1 MMTSDGFSCAYDRY
15 GIFSKEE
22 IINLAN
28 TEGIDYIY
36 KKVREFEKSDDN
48 GVEYPRFKVHDD
60 SSCVYLDIYK

>member
-1 MMTSDGFSCAYDRY
+1 MTSDGFSCAYDRY

-36 KKVREFEKSDDN
+36 KKLENLKNQMIMELNILDLK
-48 GVEYPRFKVHDD
+48 YMMIHH
-60 SSCVYLDIYK
+60 VYI